1 MSTTQLPPFSAKALA
16 APAVFFPQYDTP
28 PRYDF
33 DQGMPDPSTYPLEA
47 LRACAD
53 QVIKTQGQAACGYVR
68 DENGPTPDAS
78 HICGVAAMR
87 VWGAVFPLRCHT
99 IASLRYC
106 ILCQGGSM
114 ERIGH
119 LLKKTRTRTF
129 DEGNFRGHTD
139 YLIESDP
146 GARPAPQAFLVH
158 QAPGWVLPPHFHL
171 EEQFQVVTGG
181 DGTLGKHAVAPI
193 TVHYTSRETGYGPLV
208 AGDRGLEYL
217 SLRAVTDP
225 GAWYMPESRGKMRQD
240 LRKWQTTLGPIDV
253 NAPAA
258 GTKNSTEILLP
269 MDEDGLA
276 VWLLR
281 LPANAQA
288 VAPPQQVSGGRFH
301 VVVGGDLCIAGEELG
316 FGACVW
322 RDSSD
327 EAMDIRA
334 GVHGLALLVLQF
346 PAQALDVEPCRMN
359 A

>member
-1 MSTTQLPPFSAKALA
+1 
-16 APAVFFPQYDTP
+16 
-28 PRYDF
+28 
-33 DQGMPDPSTYPLEA
+33 
-47 LRACAD
+47 
-53 QVIKTQGQAACGYVR
+53 
-68 DENGPTPDAS
+68 
-78 HICGVAAMR
+78 
-87 VWGAVFPLRCHT
+87 
-99 IASLRYC
+99 
-106 ILCQGGSM
+106 M